1 MKSSNCIFLFL
12 LNSLSF
18 TIAFSQSNLSAEIYV
33 VPTLF
38 KSNELVYEYY
48 YGEKSQFYFSYGAQI
63 QYSLFKQKAF
73 VGIGM
78 NYFQRKIE
86 ETCVVV
92 PNINDAPTSL
102 DIRISNR
109 NNCTHLI
116 SGKSNIINIP
126 FHLGYNWLNK
136 KKVKVYT
143 EMGIGPL
150 VQLNRQIIMNNNTS
164 IERTSL
170 EIKKD
175 RILSWQ
181 NIYFSSGI
189 EYEISESL
197 SIVTS
202 PIFSIDNLKVRT
214 NKSFGVLIGVK
225 SNF

>member
-1 MKSSNCIFLFL
+1 
-12 LNSLSF
+12 
-18 TIAFSQSNLSAEIYV
+18 
-33 VPTLF
+33 
-38 KSNELVYEYY
+38 
-48 YGEKSQFYFSYGAQI
+48 
-63 QYSLFKQKAF
+63 
-73 VGIGM
+73 
-78 NYFQRKIE
+78 
-86 ETCVVV
+86 
-92 PNINDAPTSL
+92 
-102 DIRISNR
+102 
-109 NNCTHLI
+109 
-116 SGKSNIINIP
+116 
-126 FHLGYNWLNK
+126 
-136 KKVKVYT
+136 
-143 EMGIGPL
+143 MGIGPL